1 MAIASLT
8 ATEPGPLNRGFRLG
22 SMIQH
27 RAEWLSEV
35 QAALAGQKTVQE
47 AYDTSVGR
55 GNALLEKFAK
65 TYAGK
70 TLP

>member
-1 MAIASLT
+1 
-8 ATEPGPLNRGFRLG
+8 
-22 SMIQH
+22 MIQH

-47 AYDTSVGR
+47 AYDTSVER